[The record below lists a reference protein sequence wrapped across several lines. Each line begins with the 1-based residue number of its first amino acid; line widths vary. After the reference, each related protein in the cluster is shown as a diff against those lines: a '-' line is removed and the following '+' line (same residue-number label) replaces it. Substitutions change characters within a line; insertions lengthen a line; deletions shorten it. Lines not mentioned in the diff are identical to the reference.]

1 MRACHWVLLTF
12 LKVSLLHLA
21 LGDREA
27 FLPEMFEYP
36 EVRCFTVNFCFFSI
50 LENKPCIFNLQ
61 DSIQSI
67 SIVILP

>member
-27 FLPEMFEYP
+27 LFLEMFEYP
-36 EVRCFTVNFCFFSI
+36 KVRCFAVNFCFFSI
-50 LENKPCIFNLQ
+50 LKNKPYIFNLQ
-61 DSIQSI
+61 DSI
-67 SIVILP
+67 